1 MKNTPIP
8 NEVKSILRYP
18 GGKSKAVKK
27 ILPLIPSNF
36 SEFREPFVGGGSIFI
51 AVKQR
56 MPPQTK
62 FVINDLNSKLMY
74 FWEYVKKDPNKFREV
89 VLAYKDNY
97 TNGRELFKFFKE
109 KVERTP
115 FEEAVRYFILNR
127 ISFSGAVDASGY
139 SEESFHKR
147 FTYSM
152 IEKIVPL
159 GKLLQD
165 VTIES
170 GYYLKHLTAKGENVF
185 IFVDPPYL
193 KNIKSK
199 LYGRNGI
206 LHTIFQHDKLA
217 YELKQCPHR
226 WLATLDDTP
235 EIKELYNWAYMYEWK
250 HQYGMNNW
258 QKKYAK
264 KGKELFIS
272 NYKVKSLKQ
281 TNL

>member
-1 MKNTPIP
+1 MKSERIP

-18 GGKSKAVKK
+18 GGKSRAVKA
-27 ILPLIPSNF
+27 ILPHIPSDF

-56 MPPQTK
+56 MPSHTK
-62 FVINDLNSKLMY
+62 FIINDLHSHLMF
-74 FWEYVKKDPNKFREV
+74 FWEYVKKDPQKFRREV
-89 VLAYKDNY
+89 LSYKNSY
-97 TNGRELFKFFKE
+97 KNGRELFNFFKQ

-115 FEEAVRYFILNR
+115 FEKAIRFFIMNR

-139 SEESFHKR
+139 SDESFHKR

-152 IEKIVPL
+152 IDKIVPL
-159 GKLLQD
+159 GELLKD
-165 VTIES
+165 VTIDC
-170 GYYLKHLTAKGENVF
+170 GDYKKHLTAKGENVF
-185 IFVDPPYL
+185 LFIDPPYL
-193 KNIKSK
+193 KNKQSK

-206 LHTIFQHDKLA
+206 LHKIFQHDKLS
-217 YELKQCPHR
+217 YDLSQCSHR

-235 EIKELYNWAYMYEWK
+235 EIRDLYDWAYMYEWK

-258 QKKYAK
+258 KKNYAK

-272 NYKVKSLKQ
+272 NYEIHSLKQ
-281 TNL
+281 TTF

>member
-1 MKNTPIP
+1 MKSASIP
-8 NEVKSILRYP
+8 GEVKSILRYP
-18 GGKSKAVKK
+18 GGKSKAIKA
-27 ILPLIPSNF
+27 ILPHIPFDF

-56 MPPQTK
+56 MPSQTL
-62 FVINDLNSKLMY
+62 FSINDLHSNLIY
-74 FWEYVKKDPNKFREV
+74 FWEHVKKDPHKFREE
-89 VLAYKDNY
+89 VLTYKNKY
-97 TNGRELFKFFKE
+97 ENGRALFKFFKQ

-115 FEEAVRYFILNR
+115 FEQAVRFFIMNR

-139 SEESFHKR
+139 SDESYHKR

-152 IEKIVPL
+152 IDKIVPL
-159 GKLLQD
+159 GELLHD

-170 GYYLKHLTAKGENVF
+170 GDYKKHLTARGDNVF

-193 KNIKSK
+193 KNKQSK

-206 LHTIFQHDKLA
+206 LHRIFQHDVLA
-217 YELKQCPHR
+217 YYLMKCPHR

-235 EIKELYNWAYMYEWK
+235 EIRDLYDFAYTYAWK

-258 QKKYAK
+258 GKKKAK
-264 KGKELFIS
+264 RGNELFIS
-272 NYKVKSLKQ
+272 NYELSSLKQ
-281 TNL
+281 TSF